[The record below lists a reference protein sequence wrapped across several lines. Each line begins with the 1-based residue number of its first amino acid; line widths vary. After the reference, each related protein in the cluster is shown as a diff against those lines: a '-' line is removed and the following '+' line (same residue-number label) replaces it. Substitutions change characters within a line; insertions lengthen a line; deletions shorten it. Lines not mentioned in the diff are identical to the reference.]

1 MVFGDTSISVD
12 EVLVH
17 VFLLSIPKPRTKQIL
32 LQHIIITSALK
43 QDPKVYYHIFG
54 KIRRCDTKTFTYMEK
69 TMKLLGRV
77 FTFLLLAVTFA
88 ACSSDD
94 DSTDGDG
101 NIKPDVNVND
111 PVGTVSLSMM
121 KGHDLNEGATYIGNS
136 SIHIGNDY
144 NFNGGYF
151 ISLGT
156 VKGLGNVSY
165 IPTTGWADMVSVRSG
180 NGYVAYSYGTFYR
193 IYVEKEIVGTTGGI
207 IGYDV
212 KYQAPFKGKDLE
224 LELPATSVSFDK
236 KGGTENIVFNNKE
249 FVVFTAKSSE
259 DWCQII
265 PTSTYNY
272 SFLAN
277 GIQIIAQPSNVAA
290 TTEATITLT
299 TAYGK
304 KKEIKVTRGGVD
316 PYLTLNETS
325 VTLDAKECERQVGLN
340 TNIQKEDLT
349 ISNTASSWCKAEFV
363 DQTRAIHAS
372 AARIKFVGNKPAKA
386 VKAANAAGS
395 ASYYALVL
403 KANSNDKDTE
413 RKGTITLKSKD
424 GKKSVT
430 LNVIQNKAYLYVR
443 NEGYN
448 EVSFDNKE
456 ERNAVIGN
464 VYTNL
469 EYEDLQVSC
478 NETWCKPELQKD
490 YWGNITLNTNISK
503 NTTDK
508 TRKAKIVISNKTKT
522 LSFTMNVSQNG
533 VKFVPSQ
540 TKVGFDK
547 NQSNK
552 TITINT
558 NIDWEASS
566 NQSWCTISRNGN
578 NLTIRATPYSGSTAN
593 RKATISFKGLSTK
606 IEVDQSKYALG
617 DEYYEN
623 GVKGQVI
630 YMNDTT
636 RYVGKEVGGTGTV
649 WSTEK
654 VATGATYEHDGRLNL
669 AIIKKI
675 SGWKDLYP
683 AFALCDALNTGSVT
697 GWYLPARD
705 ELCKIQ
711 SQLSGHYWSSSE
723 KSQEYAYHVY
733 NGYTYGNKET
743 LYKVKAV
750 HRF

>member
-1 MVFGDTSISVD
+1 
-12 EVLVH
+12 
-17 VFLLSIPKPRTKQIL
+17 
-32 LQHIIITSALK
+32 
-43 QDPKVYYHIFG
+43 
-54 KIRRCDTKTFTYMEK
+54 
-69 TMKLLGRV
+69 MKLLGRV
-77 FTFLLLAVTFA
+77 FTFLLLAITFV
-88 ACSSDD
+88 ACSSDN
-94 DSTDGDG
+94 DSIDGDG

-121 KGHDLNEGATYIGNS
+121 KGRTIYDGATGIGSIYIGD
-136 SIHIGNDY
+136 DY
-144 NFNGGYF
+144 NFDGGAF

-165 IPTTGWADMVSVRSG
+165 IPTTGWANKVSVRCD
-180 NGYVAYSYGTFYR
+180 NGYVAYSYSHEAFYR
-193 IYVEKEIVGTTGGI
+193 IFVEKEIVGTTGGI

-265 PTSTYNY
+265 PTSTYDY

-316 PYLTLNETS
+316 PYLTLDETS

-430 LNVIQNKAYLYVR
+430 LDVIQEKAYLYVR
-443 NEGYN
+443 EKGYN
-448 EVSFDNKE
+448 EVSFDNE
-456 ERNAVIGN
+456 ERNEIIGT
-464 VYTNL
+464 VYTSL

-478 NETWCKPELQKD
+478 NEAWCKPELQKT
-490 YWGNITLNTNISK
+490 YGQIKLNTNISK

-522 LSFTMNVSQNG
+522 LSFTLTVSQRG
-533 VKFVPSQ
+533 VQFIPSQ

-552 TITINT
+552 TITIYT
-558 NIDWEASS
+558 NIDWEPSS

-578 NLTIRATPYSGSTAN
+578 NLTIRATPYSGSAAN
-593 RKATISFKGLSTK
+593 RKATITFKGLSTK
-606 IEVDQSKYALG
+606 IEVDQSKYAVG
-617 DEYYEN
+617 DQYSEN
-623 GVKGQVI
+623 GVKGQVV
-630 YMNDTT
+630 YMDGTI
-636 RYVGKEVGGTGTV
+636 RYVGKDVGEAA
-649 WSTEK
+649 WSTEG
-654 VATGATYEHDGRLNL
+654 VATGATEIYDGRINM

-675 SGWKDLYP
+675 PGWKGLYP
-683 AFALCDALNTGSVT
+683 AFALCDALNTGGVT
-697 GWYLPARD
+697 GWYLPAYH
-705 ELCKIQ
+705 ELRRIVSTDK
-711 SQLSGHYWSSSE
+711 YWSSSE
-723 KSQEYAYHVY
+723 YSESIA
-733 NGYTYGNKET
+733 NTD
-743 LYKVKAV
+743 YKAHDKKKIFIVKAV

>member
-1 MVFGDTSISVD
+1 
-12 EVLVH
+12 
-17 VFLLSIPKPRTKQIL
+17 
-32 LQHIIITSALK
+32 
-43 QDPKVYYHIFG
+43 
-54 KIRRCDTKTFTYMEK
+54 MEK
-69 TMKLLGRV
+69 TIKLLERV
-77 FTFLLLAVTFA
+77 FTFLLLAVAFA

-94 DSTDGDG
+94 DSTDGNG

-121 KGHDLNEGATYIGNS
+121 KGPSIREGATGIG
-136 SIHIGNDY
+136 SIYIGNDY
-144 NFNGGYF
+144 NFDGGYF

-165 IPTTGWADMVSVRSG
+165 IPTTGWASKVSVRSG

-277 GIQIIAQPSNVAA
+277 GIQIIAQPSDVAA

-430 LNVIQNKAYLYVR
+430 LNVIQDKAYLYVKDK
-443 NEGYN
+443 GYN
-448 EVSFDNKE
+448 KASFDNE
-456 ERNAVIGN
+456 ERNAAIGT
-464 VYTNL
+464 VYTSL

-478 NETWCKPELQKD
+478 NEVWCKPELQKS
-490 YWGNITLNTNISK
+490 YGQIILNANISK
-503 NTTDK
+503 NTTEK
-508 TRKAKIVISNKTKT
+508 SREAKIVISNKTKT
-522 LSFTMNVSQNG
+522 LSFTLTVSQSG
-533 VKFVPSQ
+533 VKFIPSQ

-547 NQSNK
+547 NYSNK

-566 NQSWCTISRNGN
+566 NQSWCTLTKNGN
-578 NLTIRATPYSGSTAN
+578 NLTIRATPYSGSAAN

-617 DEYYEN
+617 DEYSEN
-623 GVKGQVI
+623 GVKGQVVCMI
-630 YMNDTT
+630 DTI
-636 RYVGKEVGGTGTV
+636 RYVGKDVGEAI
-649 WSTEK
+649 WSKEE
-654 VATGATYEHDGRLNL
+654 VATGATYEHDGRLNM

-675 SGWKDLYP
+675 SGWKDIYP
-683 AFALCDALNTGSVT
+683 AFALCDALNTGNVT
-697 GWYLPARD
+697 GWYLPATK
-705 ELCKIQ
+705 ELSDIYAK
-711 SQLSGHYWSSSE
+711 GNGFRPYFWSST
-723 KSQEYAYHVY
+723 EYSVNQAYRNY
-733 NGYTYGNKET
+733 NGWSQDQKKES
-743 LYKVKAV
+743 YKVKAV

>member
-1 MVFGDTSISVD
+1 MST
-12 EVLVH
+12 
-17 VFLLSIPKPRTKQIL
+17 PKPRTKQIP
-32 LQHIIITSALK
+32 LQHIIITSALI
-43 QDPKVYYHIFG
+43 QEPKIYYHIFG
-54 KIRRCDTKTFTYMEK
+54 NLRRCNIKTFTYMEK
-69 TMKLLGRV
+69 TIKLLERV
-77 FTFLLLAVTFA
+77 FTFLLLAVAFA

-94 DSTDGDG
+94 DSTDGNG

-111 PVGTVSLSMM
+111 PAGTVSLSMM
-121 KGHDLNEGATYIGNS
+121 KGPSIREGATGIG
-136 SIHIGNDY
+136 SIYIGNDY
-144 NFNGGYF
+144 NFDGGYF

-165 IPTTGWADMVSVRSG
+165 IPTTGWASKVSVRSG

-193 IYVEKEIVGTTGGI
+193 IFVEKEIVGTTGGI

-277 GIQIIAQPSNVAA
+277 GIQIIAQPSDVAA

-430 LNVIQNKAYLYVR
+430 LNVIQDKAYLYVKDK
-443 NEGYN
+443 GYN
-448 EVSFDNKE
+448 KASFDNE
-456 ERNAVIGN
+456 ERNAAIGT
-464 VYTNL
+464 VYTSL

-478 NETWCKPELQKD
+478 NEAWCKPELQKES
-490 YWGNITLNTNISK
+490 YGYIILNANISK
-503 NTTDK
+503 NATEK

-522 LSFTMNVSQNG
+522 LSFTLTVSQRG
-533 VKFVPSQ
+533 IKFIPSQ

-547 NQSNK
+547 NYSNK
-552 TITINT
+552 TITIDT

-566 NQSWCTISRNGN
+566 NQSWCTISKNGN
-578 NLTIRATPYSGSTAN
+578 NLTIRATPYSGSAAN

-606 IEVDQSKYALG
+606 IEVDQSKYAVG
-617 DEYYEN
+617 DEYNEN
-623 GVKGQVI
+623 GVKGKVI
-630 YMNDTT
+630 YTNDTI
-636 RYVGKEVGGTGTV
+636 RYVGKDVGEAA
-649 WSTEK
+649 WSTEE
-654 VATGATYEHDGRLNL
+654 VATGATDMYDGRVNTT
-669 AIIKKI
+669 IIKKI

-683 AFALCDALNTGSVT
+683 AFALCDALNTGGVT
-697 GWYLPARD
+697 GWYLPAYY
-705 ELCKIQ
+705 ELCSIVSNGK
-711 SQLSGHYWSSSE
+711 YWSSSE
-723 KSQEYAYHVY
+723 CSEGRAYTNYSINYSFY
-733 NGYTYGNKET
+733 NK
-743 LYKVKAV
+743 KDIFIVKAI

>member
-1 MVFGDTSISVD
+1 MST
-12 EVLVH
+12 
-17 VFLLSIPKPRTKQIL
+17 PKPGTKQIP
-32 LQHIIITSALK
+32 LQHIIITSALI
-43 QDPKVYYHIFG
+43 QEPKIYYNIFVNL
-54 KIRRCDTKTFTYMEK
+54 RRCNIKTFTYMEK
-69 TMKLLGRV
+69 TIKLLERV
-77 FTFLLLAVTFA
+77 FTFLLLAVAFA

-121 KGHDLNEGATYIGNS
+121 KGHDLNEGATYIGSS

-144 NFNGGYF
+144 NFDGGYF

-165 IPTTGWADMVSVRSG
+165 IPTTGWASNVSVRSS

-236 KGGTENIVFNNKE
+236 KGGTENIVFDNKE

-299 TAYGK
+299 TTYGK

-372 AARIKFVGNKPAKA
+372 AARIKFVGNKPVKA
-386 VKAANAAGS
+386 VKAANAASS

-430 LNVIQNKAYLYVR
+430 LNVIQNKAYLYVG

-448 EVSFDNKE
+448 EVSFDNE

-464 VYTNL
+464 VYTSL

-478 NETWCKPELQKD
+478 NEAWCKPELQKD
-490 YWGNITLNTNISK
+490 HWGNITLNTNISK
-503 NTTDK
+503 NTTEK
-508 TRKAKIVISNKTKT
+508 TRKAKVVISNKTKT

-578 NLTIRATPYSGSTAN
+578 NLTIRVTAYSGSSAS

-606 IEVDQSKYALG
+606 IEADQSKYAVG
-617 DEYYEN
+617 DQYSEN
-623 GVKGQVI
+623 GVKGEVV
-630 YMNDTT
+630 YMNDTI
-636 RYVGKEVGGTGTV
+636 RYIGKEVGEAV
-649 WSTEK
+649 WSTEN
-654 VATGATYEHDGRLNL
+654 VGTGATDYSDGRVNM
-669 AIIKKI
+669 AVIKKI
-675 SGWKDLYP
+675 SGWKTLYP
-683 AFALCDALNTGSVT
+683 AFALCDALNTGGVI
-697 GWYLPARD
+697 GWYLPAR
-705 ELCKIQ
+705 EEFRFY
-711 SQLSGHYWSSSE
+711 SEGRYWSSTE
-723 KSQEYAYHVY
+723 GDYTTAYD
-733 NGYTYGNKET
+733 NGYRQYKSSQ
-743 LYKVKAV
+743 LKVKAI

>member
-1 MVFGDTSISVD
+1 
-12 EVLVH
+12 
-17 VFLLSIPKPRTKQIL
+17 
-32 LQHIIITSALK
+32 
-43 QDPKVYYHIFG
+43 
-54 KIRRCDTKTFTYMEK
+54 MEK
-69 TMKLLGRV
+69 TFKLIQKV
-77 FTFLLLAVTFA
+77 FTMLLIAMSVI
-88 ACSSDD
+88 ACSSD

-111 PVGTVSLSMM
+111 PAGTVSLSMM
-121 KGHDLNEGATYIGNS
+121 KGPSISEGATRIGGSYIY
-136 SIHIGNDY
+136 IGNDY
-144 NFNGGYF
+144 NFDGGSF

-165 IPTTGWADMVSVRSG
+165 IPTTGWADKVSVRNN
-180 NGYVAYSYGTFYR
+180 NGYVAYSHGTFYR
-193 IYVEKEIVGTTGGI
+193 IFVEKEIVGTTGGI

-236 KGGTENIVFNNKE
+236 NGGTENIVFNNKE

-259 DWCQII
+259 NWCQII

-272 SFLAN
+272 SFLSN
-277 GIQIIAQPSNVAA
+277 GIQIEVYPSDVTA

-325 VTLDAKECERQVGLN
+325 VTLDAKECKRQIGLN

-430 LNVIQNKAYLYVR
+430 LNVIQDKAYLYV
-443 NEGYN
+443 NDKGYN
-448 EVSFDNKE
+448 KASFDNE
-456 ERNAVIGN
+456 ERNATIGT
-464 VYTNL
+464 VYTSL

-478 NETWCKPELQKD
+478 NEAWCKPELQKT
-490 YWGNITLNTNISK
+490 YGNIELNANISK
-503 NTTDK
+503 NTTEK
-508 TRKAKIVISNKTKT
+508 SREAKIVISNKTKT
-522 LSFTMNVSQNG
+522 LSFTLTVSQRG
-533 VKFVPSQ
+533 IQFIPSQ

-558 NIDWEASS
+558 NSDWEASS
-566 NQSWCTISRNGN
+566 NQSWCTISKNGN
-578 NLTIRATPYSGSTAN
+578 NLTIRATPYSGSAAN

-617 DEYYEN
+617 DEYNEN

-630 YMNDTT
+630 CINDTI
-636 RYVGKEVGGTGTV
+636 RYVGKDVGNAV
-649 WSTEK
+649 WSNED
-654 VATGATYEHDGRLNL
+654 VLTGANNGYDGRVNM

-683 AFALCDALNTGSVT
+683 AFALCDALNTGNVT
-697 GWYLPARD
+697 GWYLPARE
-705 ELCKIQ
+705 ELFYIRKGG
-711 SQLSGHYWSSSE
+711 SGNKAYYWSSTE
-723 KSQEYAYHVY
+723 YTAKQAYTFYNDPYIQHKSS
-733 NGYTYGNKET
+733 G
-743 LYKVKAV
+743 YKVKAV

>member
-1 MVFGDTSISVD
+1 
-12 EVLVH
+12 
-17 VFLLSIPKPRTKQIL
+17 
-32 LQHIIITSALK
+32 
-43 QDPKVYYHIFG
+43 
-54 KIRRCDTKTFTYMEK
+54 
-69 TMKLLGRV
+69 MKLLGRV
-77 FTFLLLAVTFA
+77 FTFLLLAITFV

-94 DSTDGDG
+94 ASTDGDG

-111 PVGTVSLSMM
+111 PAGTVSLSMM
-121 KGHDLNEGATYIGNS
+121 KGPSIREGATRIGGS
-136 SIHIGNDY
+136 DIYIGNDY
-144 NFNGGYF
+144 NFDGGYF
-151 ISLGT
+151 ISLGA

-165 IPTTGWADMVSVRSG
+165 IPTQGWADMVSVRSD
-180 NGYVAYSYGTFYR
+180 NGYVAYSNGAFYR
-193 IYVEKEIVGTTGGI
+193 IFVEKEIVGTTGGI

-236 KGGTENIVFNNKE
+236 NGGTENIVFNNKE

-272 SFLAN
+272 YFLAN
-277 GIQIIAQPSNVAA
+277 GIQIFAQPSNVGA
-290 TTEATITLT
+290 TTEATVTLT

-325 VTLDAKECERQVGLN
+325 VTLDADECERQVGLN
-340 TNIQKEDLT
+340 TNIQKEGLT

-386 VKAANAAGS
+386 VKAAGS
-395 ASYYALVL
+395 TKYYALVL
-403 KANSNDKDTE
+403 KAEANDKETE
-413 RKGTITLKSKD
+413 RKGVVTLKSKD

-430 LNVIQNKAYLYVR
+430 LNIV
-443 NEGYN
+443 
-448 EVSFDNKE
+448 
-456 ERNAVIGN
+456 
-464 VYTNL
+464 
-469 EYEDLQVSC
+469 
-478 NETWCKPELQKD
+478 QK
-490 YWGNITLNTNISK
+490 GMFI
-503 NTTDK
+503 
-508 TRKAKIVISNKTKT
+508 
-522 LSFTMNVSQNG
+522 
-533 VKFVPSQ
+533 PSQ

-558 NIDWEASS
+558 NIDWEPSS

-578 NLTIRATPYSGSTAN
+578 NLTIRATPYSGSAAN
-593 RKATISFKGLSTK
+593 RKATITFKGLSTK

-617 DEYYEN
+617 DEYNEN
-623 GVKGQVI
+623 GVKGKVI
-630 YMNDTT
+630 CINDTI
-636 RYVGKEVGGTGTV
+636 RYVGKDVGEAV
-649 WSTEK
+649 WSTET
-654 VATGATYEHDGRLNL
+654 VLTGATDKNDGRVNM

-683 AFALCDALNTGSVT
+683 AFALCDALNTGNVT
-697 GWYLPARD
+697 GWYLPAKE
-705 ELCKIQ
+705 ELYYIYNGGR
-711 SQLSGHYWSSSE
+711 SDNEDWSSTE
-723 KSQEYAYHVY
+723 DDVNYAYFYHY
-733 NGYTYGNKET
+733 HYGGSLDPKGKGSIG
-743 LYKVKAV
+743 KVKAV

>member
-1 MVFGDTSISVD
+1 
-12 EVLVH
+12 
-17 VFLLSIPKPRTKQIL
+17 
-32 LQHIIITSALK
+32 
-43 QDPKVYYHIFG
+43 
-54 KIRRCDTKTFTYMEK
+54 MEK
-69 TMKLLGRV
+69 TIKLLERV
-77 FTFLLLAVTFA
+77 FTFLLLAVAFA

-111 PVGTVSLSMM
+111 PAGTVSLSMM
-121 KGHDLNEGATYIGNS
+121 KGPSTSEGATKISGSYIY
-136 SIHIGNDY
+136 IGNDY
-144 NFNGGYF
+144 NFDGGSF

-165 IPTTGWADMVSVRSG
+165 IPTTGWADKVSVRNN

-224 LELPATSVSFDK
+224 LELPATSISFDK
-236 KGGTENIVFNNKE
+236 KGGTENIVLDNKE

-265 PTSTYNY
+265 STSTYNY

-325 VTLDAKECERQVGLN
+325 ITLDAKECERQVGLN

-430 LNVIQNKAYLYVR
+430 LNVIQNKAYLYVG

-448 EVSFDNKE
+448 EVSFDNE

-464 VYTNL
+464 VYTSL

-478 NETWCKPELQKD
+478 NEAWCKPELQKKS
-490 YWGNITLNTNISK
+490 YGHIELNANISK
-503 NTTDK
+503 NTTEK
-508 TRKAKIVISNKTKT
+508 TRKAKVVISNKTKT
-522 LSFTMNVSQNG
+522 LNFTMTVSQNG
-533 VKFVPSQ
+533 VTFVPSQ

-552 TITINT
+552 TISINT
-558 NIDWEASS
+558 SLDWEATSD
-566 NQSWCTISRNGN
+566 QSWCTVSRNGN
-578 NLTIRATPYSGSTAN
+578 NLTIRVTAYGGSSAS
-593 RKATISFKGLSTK
+593 RKATISFKGLLSK
-606 IEVDQSKYALG
+606 IEVNQSKYAVG
-617 DEYYEN
+617 DQYSEN
-623 GVKGQVI
+623 GVKGEVV
-630 YMNDTT
+630 YMNDTV
-636 RYVGKEVGGTGTV
+636 RYIKKEVGESI
-649 WSTEK
+649 WSTEN
-654 VATGATYEHDGRLNL
+654 VETGANDKYDGMKNM
-669 AIIKKI
+669 AVIKKI
-675 SGWKDLYP
+675 SGWKNLYP
-683 AFALCDALNTGSVT
+683 AFALCDALNTSGVT
-697 GWYLPARD
+697 GWYLPAYY
-705 ELCKIQ
+705 ELSNRIRPAN
-711 SQLSGHYWSSSE
+711 GTYWSSSE
-723 KSQEYAYHVY
+723 SSNKYA
-733 NGYTYGNKET
+733 GYYSPSET
-743 LYKVKAV
+743 NAARKTDTKLKVMAV
-750 HRF
+750 HKF

>member
-1 MVFGDTSISVD
+1 MST
-12 EVLVH
+12 
-17 VFLLSIPKPRTKQIL
+17 PKPGTKQIP
-32 LQHIIITSALK
+32 LQHIIITSALI
-43 QDPKVYYHIFG
+43 QEPKIYYNIFG
-54 KIRRCDTKTFTYMEK
+54 NLRRCNIKTFTYMEK
-69 TMKLLGRV
+69 TIKLLERV
-77 FTFLLLAVTFA
+77 FTFLLLAVAFA

-121 KGHDLNEGATYIGNS
+121 KGPSIYDGATEIGGSRIYIGD
-136 SIHIGNDY
+136 DY
-144 NFNGGYF
+144 NFDGGNF

-165 IPTTGWADMVSVRSG
+165 IPTTGWASKVSVRSG
-180 NGYVAYSYGTFYR
+180 NGYVACDPYGTFYR
-193 IYVEKEIVGTTGGI
+193 IFVEKEIVGTTGGI

-224 LELPATSVSFDK
+224 LELPATSISFDK
-236 KGGTENIVFNNKE
+236 NGGTENIVFNNKE

-277 GIQIIAQPSNVAA
+277 GIQITVYPSDVAA

-325 VTLDAKECERQVGLN
+325 VTLNAKECERQVGLN

-386 VKAANAAGS
+386 IKAAGS
-395 ASYYALVL
+395 TNYYALVL
-403 KANSNDKDTE
+403 KAEENDKETE
-413 RKGTITLKSKD
+413 RKGVVTLKSKD

-430 LNVIQNKAYLYVR
+430 LNIV
-443 NEGYN
+443 
-448 EVSFDNKE
+448 
-456 ERNAVIGN
+456 
-464 VYTNL
+464 
-469 EYEDLQVSC
+469 
-478 NETWCKPELQKD
+478 QK
-490 YWGNITLNTNISK
+490 GI
-503 NTTDK
+503 
-508 TRKAKIVISNKTKT
+508 
-522 LSFTMNVSQNG
+522 
-533 VKFVPSQ
+533 KFIPSQ

-552 TITINT
+552 TLTINT
-558 NIDWEASS
+558 DIDWEASS

-578 NLTIRATPYSGSTAN
+578 NLTIRATPYSGSAAN
-593 RKATISFKGLSTK
+593 RKATITFKGLSTK
-606 IEVDQSKYALG
+606 IEVDQSKYAVG
-617 DEYYEN
+617 DQYSEN
-623 GVKGQVI
+623 GVKGEVI
-630 YMNDTT
+630 SMIDTI
-636 RYVGKEVGGTGTV
+636 RYVGKEVGEAV
-649 WSTEK
+649 WSTEN
-654 VATGATYEHDGRLNL
+654 VETGAKDYSDGRVNM

-675 SGWKDLYP
+675 SGWKTLYP
-683 AFALCDALNTGSVT
+683 AFALCDALNTGGVI
-697 GWYLPARD
+697 GWYLPARN
-705 ELCKIQ
+705 EFRFFNSEGK
-711 SQLSGHYWSSSE
+711 YWSSTE
-723 KSQEYAYHVY
+723 GDYTTAYDNQGYWQYKSSQ
-733 NGYTYGNKET
+733 
-743 LYKVKAV
+743 LKVKAI

>member
-1 MVFGDTSISVD
+1 M
-12 EVLVH
+12 
-17 VFLLSIPKPRTKQIL
+17 KIL
-32 LQHIIITSALK
+32 
-43 QDPKVYYHIFG
+43 
-54 KIRRCDTKTFTYMEK
+54 E
-69 TMKLLGRV
+69 RV
-77 FTFLLLAVTFA
+77 FTFLLLAVAFA

-121 KGHDLNEGATYIGNS
+121 KGPSIRDGATGIG
-136 SIHIGNDY
+136 SIYIGNDY
-144 NFNGGYF
+144 NFDGGYF

-165 IPTTGWADMVSVRSG
+165 IPTTGWASKVSVRSG
-180 NGYVAYSYGTFYR
+180 NGYVASDPYGGFYR
-193 IYVEKEIVGTTGGI
+193 IFVEEEIVGTTGGI

-236 KGGTENIVFNNKE
+236 NGGTENIVFNNKE

-259 DWCQII
+259 NWCQII

-272 SFLAN
+272 SFLSN
-277 GIQIIAQPSNVAA
+277 GIQIEVYPSDVAA

-325 VTLDAKECERQVGLN
+325 VTLDAKECKRQIGLN

-430 LNVIQNKAYLYVR
+430 LNVIQDKAYLYVKDK
-443 NEGYN
+443 GYN
-448 EVSFDNKE
+448 KASFDNE
-456 ERNAVIGN
+456 ERNATIGT
-464 VYTNL
+464 VYTSL

-478 NETWCKPELQKD
+478 NEAWCKPELQKT
-490 YWGNITLNTNISK
+490 YGNIELNANISK
-503 NTTDK
+503 NTTEK
-508 TRKAKIVISNKTKT
+508 SREAKIVISNKTKT
-522 LSFTMNVSQNG
+522 LSFTLTVSQRG
-533 VKFVPSQ
+533 IQFIPSQ

-558 NIDWEASS
+558 NSDWEASS
-566 NQSWCTISRNGN
+566 NQSWCTISKNGN
-578 NLTIRATPYSGSTAN
+578 NLTIRATPYSGSAAN

-617 DEYYEN
+617 DEYNEN

-630 YMNDTT
+630 CINDTI
-636 RYVGKEVGGTGTV
+636 RYVGKDVGNAV
-649 WSTEK
+649 WSNED
-654 VATGATYEHDGRLNL
+654 VLTGANNGYDGRVNM

-683 AFALCDALNTGSVT
+683 AFALCDALNTGNVT
-697 GWYLPARD
+697 GWYLPARE
-705 ELCKIQ
+705 ELFYIRKGG
-711 SQLSGHYWSSSE
+711 SGNKAYYWSSTE
-723 KSQEYAYHVY
+723 YTAKQAYTFYNDPYIQHKSS
-733 NGYTYGNKET
+733 G
-743 LYKVKAV
+743 YKVKAV

>member
-1 MVFGDTSISVD
+1 
-12 EVLVH
+12 
-17 VFLLSIPKPRTKQIL
+17 
-32 LQHIIITSALK
+32 
-43 QDPKVYYHIFG
+43 
-54 KIRRCDTKTFTYMEK
+54 
-69 TMKLLGRV
+69 MKLLGRV
-77 FTFLLLAVTFA
+77 FTFLLLAITFV

-94 DSTDGDG
+94 ASTAGDG

-111 PVGTVSLSMM
+111 PAGTVSLSMM
-121 KGHDLNEGATYIGNS
+121 KGRTIYDGATGIGSIYIGD
-136 SIHIGNDY
+136 DY
-144 NFNGGYF
+144 NFDGGAF

-165 IPTTGWADMVSVRSG
+165 IPTTGWANKVSVRCD
-180 NGYVAYSYGTFYR
+180 NGYVAYSYSNEAFYR
-193 IYVEKEIVGTTGGI
+193 IFVEKEIVGTTGGI

-212 KYQAPFKGKDLE
+212 KYQVPFKGKDLE
-224 LELPATSVSFDK
+224 LALPATSFSLDK

-259 DWCQII
+259 NWCQII

-272 SFLAN
+272 SFLSN
-277 GIQIIAQPSNVAA
+277 GIQIEVYPSDVTA

-325 VTLDAKECERQVGLN
+325 VTLDAKECKRQIGLN

-424 GKKSVT
+424 VKKSVT
-430 LNVIQNKAYLYVR
+430 LNVIQDKAYLYVKDK
-443 NEGYN
+443 GYN
-448 EVSFDNKE
+448 KASFDNE
-456 ERNAVIGN
+456 ERNATIGT
-464 VYTNL
+464 VYTSL

-478 NETWCKPELQKD
+478 NEAWCKPELQKS
-490 YWGNITLNTNISK
+490 YGQIILNANISK
-503 NTTDK
+503 NTTEK
-508 TRKAKIVISNKTKT
+508 SREAKIVISNKTKT
-522 LSFTMNVSQNG
+522 LSFTLTVSQSG
-533 VKFVPSQ
+533 VKFIPSQ

-547 NQSNK
+547 NYSNK

-558 NIDWEASS
+558 NIDWEAST
-566 NQSWCTISRNGN
+566 NQSWCTISKNGN
-578 NLTIRATPYSGSTAN
+578 NLTIRATPYSGSAAN

-617 DEYYEN
+617 DEYNEN

-630 YMNDTT
+630 CINDTI
-636 RYVGKEVGGTGTV
+636 RYVGKDVGNAV
-649 WSTEK
+649 WSNES
-654 VATGATYEHDGRLNL
+654 VLTGANNEYDGRVNM

-683 AFALCDALNTGSVT
+683 AFALCDALNTGNVT
-697 GWYLPARD
+697 GWYLPATK
-705 ELCKIQ
+705 ELSDIYAKGNGIR
-711 SQLSGHYWSSSE
+711 SYFWSST
-723 KSQEYAYHVY
+723 EYSVNQAYRNY
-733 NGYTYGNKET
+733 NGWSQDQKKES
-743 LYKVKAV
+743 YKVKAV

>member
-1 MVFGDTSISVD
+1 
-12 EVLVH
+12 
-17 VFLLSIPKPRTKQIL
+17 
-32 LQHIIITSALK
+32 
-43 QDPKVYYHIFG
+43 
-54 KIRRCDTKTFTYMEK
+54 MEK
-69 TMKLLGRV
+69 TIKLLERV
-77 FTFLLLAVTFA
+77 FTFLLLAVAFA

-111 PVGTVSLSMM
+111 PAGTVSLSMM

-144 NFNGGYF
+144 NFDGGYF

-165 IPTTGWADMVSVRSG
+165 IPTTGWASNVSVRSG

-249 FVVFTAKSSE
+249 FVVYTAKSSE

-430 LNVIQNKAYLYVR
+430 LNVIQDKAYLYVKDK
-443 NEGYN
+443 GYN
-448 EVSFDNKE
+448 KASFDNE
-456 ERNAVIGN
+456 ERNAAIGT
-464 VYTNL
+464 VYTSL

-478 NETWCKPELQKD
+478 NEVWCKPELQKS
-490 YWGNITLNTNISK
+490 YGQIILNANISK
-503 NTTDK
+503 NTTEK
-508 TRKAKIVISNKTKT
+508 SREAKIVISNKTKT
-522 LSFTMNVSQNG
+522 LSFTLTVSQSG
-533 VKFVPSQ
+533 VKFIPSQ

-547 NQSNK
+547 NYSNK

-566 NQSWCTISRNGN
+566 NQSWCTLTKNGN
-578 NLTIRATPYSGSTAN
+578 NLTIRATPYSGSAAN

-617 DEYYEN
+617 DEYSEN
-623 GVKGQVI
+623 GVKGQVVCMI
-630 YMNDTT
+630 DTI
-636 RYVGKEVGGTGTV
+636 RYVGKDVGEAI
-649 WSTEK
+649 WSKEE
-654 VATGATYEHDGRLNL
+654 VATGATYEHDGRLNM

-675 SGWKDLYP
+675 SGWKDIYP
-683 AFALCDALNTGSVT
+683 AFALCDALNTGNVT
-697 GWYLPARD
+697 GWYLPATK
-705 ELCKIQ
+705 ELSDIYAK
-711 SQLSGHYWSSSE
+711 GNGFRPYFWSST
-723 KSQEYAYHVY
+723 EYSVNQAYRNY
-733 NGYTYGNKET
+733 NGWSQDQKKES
-743 LYKVKAV
+743 YKVKAV

>member
-1 MVFGDTSISVD
+1 
-12 EVLVH
+12 
-17 VFLLSIPKPRTKQIL
+17 
-32 LQHIIITSALK
+32 
-43 QDPKVYYHIFG
+43 
-54 KIRRCDTKTFTYMEK
+54 MEK
-69 TMKLLGRV
+69 TIKLLERV
-77 FTFLLLAVTFA
+77 FTFLLLAVAFA

-121 KGHDLNEGATYIGNS
+121 KGPSIREGATGIGSIYIGD
-136 SIHIGNDY
+136 DY
-144 NFNGGYF
+144 NFDGGYF

-165 IPTTGWADMVSVRSG
+165 IPTTGWASKVSVRSG
-180 NGYVAYSYGTFYR
+180 NGYVACDPYGFFYR
-193 IYVEKEIVGTTGGI
+193 IFVEKEIVGTTGGI

-224 LELPATSVSFDK
+224 LELPATSISFDK
-236 KGGTENIVFNNKE
+236 NGGTENIVLDNKE

-259 DWCQII
+259 NWCRIT

-272 SFLAN
+272 FFLTN
-277 GIQIIAQPSNVAA
+277 GLQITADPSNVAA

-316 PYLTLNETS
+316 PYITLNETS

-372 AARIKFVGNKPAKA
+372 AARIKFVGNKPVKA
-386 VKAANAAGS
+386 VKAANAASS

-413 RKGTITLKSKD
+413 RKGTITLKSKN

-430 LNVIQNKAYLYVR
+430 LNVIQNKAYLYVQQK
-443 NEGYN
+443 GYN
-448 EVSFDNKE
+448 EVSFDNE

-490 YWGNITLNTNISK
+490 HWGYITLNTNISK
-503 NTTDK
+503 NTTEK

-522 LSFTMNVSQNG
+522 LNFTMTVSQNG
-533 VKFVPSQ
+533 VNFVPSQ

-578 NLTIRATPYSGSTAN
+578 NLTIRATPYSGTTAN
-593 RKATISFKGLSTK
+593 RKATITFKGLSTK

-617 DEYYEN
+617 DEYNEN
-623 GVKGQVI
+623 GVKGEVI
-630 YMNDTT
+630 CINDTI
-636 RYVGKEVGGTGTV
+636 RYVGKDAGEAI

-654 VATGATYEHDGRLNL
+654 VATGATDEYDGRVNM

-697 GWYLPARD
+697 GWYLPALY
-705 ELCKIQ
+705 ELYNIYKGGYD
-711 SQLSGHYWSSSE
+711 LRYHYYWTST
-723 KSQEYAYHVY
+723 EYAKDIAYSSD
-733 NGYTYGNKET
+733 GYASYTQKNLK
-743 LYKVKAV
+743 YKVKAV

>member
-1 MVFGDTSISVD
+1 
-12 EVLVH
+12 
-17 VFLLSIPKPRTKQIL
+17 
-32 LQHIIITSALK
+32 
-43 QDPKVYYHIFG
+43 
-54 KIRRCDTKTFTYMEK
+54 MEK
-69 TMKLLGRV
+69 TFKLIQKV
-77 FTFLLLAVTFA
+77 FTMLLITMSVI
-88 ACSSDD
+88 ACSSD

-111 PVGTVSLSMM
+111 PAGTVSLSMM
-121 KGHDLNEGATYIGNS
+121 KGPSTSEGATRISGSYIY
-136 SIHIGNDY
+136 IGNDY
-144 NFNGGYF
+144 NFDGGSF

-165 IPTTGWADMVSVRSG
+165 IPTTGWADKVSVRNN
-180 NGYVAYSYGTFYR
+180 NGYVAYSNGTFYR
-193 IYVEKEIVGTTGGI
+193 IFVEKEIVGTTGGI

-224 LELPATSVSFDK
+224 LELPTNSVSFDK
-236 KGGTENIVFNNKE
+236 KGGTENIVFDNKE

-277 GIQIIAQPSNVAA
+277 GIQIIAQPSYVAA

-325 VTLDAKECERQVGLN
+325 VTLDAKECERKVGLN

-363 DQTRAIHAS
+363 DQTRAIHTS

-395 ASYYALVL
+395 ANYYALVL

-430 LNVIQNKAYLYVR
+430 LNVIQDKAYLYVR
-443 NEGYN
+443 EKGYN
-448 EVSFDNKE
+448 KVSFDSE

-464 VYTNL
+464 VYTSL
-469 EYEDLQVSC
+469 EYEGLQVSC
-478 NETWCKPELQKD
+478 NEAWCKPELQKESNG
-490 YWGNITLNTNISK
+490 YIKLNANISK
-503 NTTDK
+503 NATEK
-508 TRKAKIVISNKTKT
+508 TRDAKIVISNETKT
-522 LSFTMNVSQNG
+522 LSFTLTVSQRG
-533 VKFVPSQ
+533 IKFIPSQ

-547 NQSNK
+547 NYSNK
-552 TITINT
+552 TITIDT

-566 NQSWCTISRNGN
+566 NQSWCTISKNGN
-578 NLTIRATPYSGSTAN
+578 NLTIRATPYSGSAAN

-617 DEYYEN
+617 DEYNEN

-630 YMNDTT
+630 CINDTI
-636 RYVGKEVGGTGTV
+636 RYVGKDVGNAV
-649 WSTEK
+649 WSNES
-654 VATGATYEHDGRLNL
+654 VLTGANNEYDGRVNM

-683 AFALCDALNTGSVT
+683 AFALCDALNTGNVT
-697 GWYLPARD
+697 GWYLPATK
-705 ELCKIQ
+705 ELSDIYAKGNGIR
-711 SQLSGHYWSSSE
+711 SYFWSST
-723 KSQEYAYHVY
+723 EYSVNQAYRNY
-733 NGYTYGNKET
+733 NGWSQDQKKES
-743 LYKVKAV
+743 YKVKAV

>member
-1 MVFGDTSISVD
+1 
-12 EVLVH
+12 
-17 VFLLSIPKPRTKQIL
+17 
-32 LQHIIITSALK
+32 
-43 QDPKVYYHIFG
+43 
-54 KIRRCDTKTFTYMEK
+54 MEK
-69 TMKLLGRV
+69 TFKLIQKV
-77 FTFLLLAVTFA
+77 FTMLLIAMSVI
-88 ACSSDD
+88 ACSSD

-111 PVGTVSLSMM
+111 PAGTVSLSMM
-121 KGHDLNEGATYIGNS
+121 KGPSISEGATRIGGSYIY
-136 SIHIGNDY
+136 IGNDY
-144 NFNGGYF
+144 NFDGGSF

-165 IPTTGWADMVSVRSG
+165 IPTTGWADKVSVRNN
-180 NGYVAYSYGTFYR
+180 NGYVAYSHGTFYR
-193 IYVEKEIVGTTGGI
+193 IFVEKEIVGTTGGI

-236 KGGTENIVFNNKE
+236 NGGTENIVFNNKE

-259 DWCQII
+259 NWCQII

-272 SFLAN
+272 SFLSN
-277 GIQIIAQPSNVAA
+277 GIQIEVYPSDVAA

-325 VTLDAKECERQVGLN
+325 VTLDAKECKRQIGLN

-430 LNVIQNKAYLYVR
+430 LNVIQDKAYLYVKDK
-443 NEGYN
+443 GYN
-448 EVSFDNKE
+448 KASFDNE
-456 ERNAVIGN
+456 ERNATIGT
-464 VYTNL
+464 VYTSL

-478 NETWCKPELQKD
+478 NEAWCKPELQKT
-490 YWGNITLNTNISK
+490 YGNIELNANISK
-503 NTTDK
+503 NTTEK
-508 TRKAKIVISNKTKT
+508 SREAKIVISNKTKT
-522 LSFTMNVSQNG
+522 LSFTLTVSQRG
-533 VKFVPSQ
+533 IQFIPSQ

-558 NIDWEASS
+558 NSDWEASS
-566 NQSWCTISRNGN
+566 NQSWCTISKNGN
-578 NLTIRATPYSGSTAN
+578 NLTIRATPYSGSAAN

-617 DEYYEN
+617 DEYNEN

-630 YMNDTT
+630 CINDTI
-636 RYVGKEVGGTGTV
+636 RYVGKDVGNAV
-649 WSTEK
+649 WSNED
-654 VATGATYEHDGRLNL
+654 VLTGANNGYDGRVNM

-683 AFALCDALNTGSVT
+683 AFALCDALNTGNVT
-697 GWYLPARD
+697 GWYLPARE
-705 ELCKIQ
+705 ELFYIRKGG
-711 SQLSGHYWSSSE
+711 SGNKAYYWSSTE
-723 KSQEYAYHVY
+723 YTAKQAYTFYNDPYIQHKSS
-733 NGYTYGNKET
+733 G
-743 LYKVKAV
+743 YKVKAV

>member
-1 MVFGDTSISVD
+1 
-12 EVLVH
+12 
-17 VFLLSIPKPRTKQIL
+17 
-32 LQHIIITSALK
+32 
-43 QDPKVYYHIFG
+43 
-54 KIRRCDTKTFTYMEK
+54 
-69 TMKLLGRV
+69 MKLLGRV
-77 FTFLLLAVTFA
+77 FTFLLLAITFV

-94 DSTDGDG
+94 ASTDGDG

-111 PVGTVSLSMM
+111 PTGTVSLSMM
-121 KGHDLNEGATYIGNS
+121 KGPSIREGATRIGGS
-136 SIHIGNDY
+136 DIYIGNDY
-144 NFNGGYF
+144 NFDGGYF
-151 ISLGT
+151 ISLGA

-165 IPTTGWADMVSVRSG
+165 IPTQGWADMVSVRSD
-180 NGYVAYSYGTFYR
+180 NGYVAYSNGAFYR
-193 IYVEKEIVGTTGGI
+193 IFVEKEIVGTTGGI

-212 KYQAPFKGKDLE
+212 KYQVPFKGKDLE

-316 PYLTLNETS
+316 PYLTLDETS

-349 ISNTASSWCKAEFV
+349 ISNTASSWCEAEFV

-430 LNVIQNKAYLYVR
+430 LNIV
-443 NEGYN
+443 
-448 EVSFDNKE
+448 
-456 ERNAVIGN
+456 
-464 VYTNL
+464 
-469 EYEDLQVSC
+469 
-478 NETWCKPELQKD
+478 QK
-490 YWGNITLNTNISK
+490 GI
-503 NTTDK
+503 
-508 TRKAKIVISNKTKT
+508 
-522 LSFTMNVSQNG
+522 
-533 VKFVPSQ
+533 KFIPSQ

-558 NIDWEASS
+558 NIDWEPSS

-606 IEVDQSKYALG
+606 IEVDQSKYAVG
-617 DEYYEN
+617 ETYNEN
-623 GVKGQVI
+623 GVKGKII
-630 YMNDTT
+630 YMNDTI
-636 RYVGKEVGGTGTV
+636 RYVGKDVGEAA
-649 WSTEK
+649 WSTET
-654 VATGATYEHDGRLNL
+654 VLTGATDENDGRVNM

-675 SGWKDLYP
+675 SGWKGLYP
-683 AFALCDALNTGSVT
+683 AFALCDALNTGNVT
-697 GWYLPARD
+697 GWYLPAIK
-705 ELCKIQ
+705 ELYDIDNGGYRFD
-711 SQLSGHYWSSSE
+711 SDYWSSTEYYESNA
-723 KSQEYAYHVY
+723 YAYY
-733 NGYTYGNKET
+733 RSRNSKERIG
-743 LYKVKAV
+743 KVKAV

>member
-1 MVFGDTSISVD
+1 
-12 EVLVH
+12 
-17 VFLLSIPKPRTKQIL
+17 
-32 LQHIIITSALK
+32 
-43 QDPKVYYHIFG
+43 
-54 KIRRCDTKTFTYMEK
+54 MEK
-69 TMKLLGRV
+69 TIKLLERV
-77 FTFLLLAVTFA
+77 FTFLLLAVAFA

-94 DSTDGDG
+94 DSTDGNG

-121 KGHDLNEGATYIGNS
+121 KGPSIREGATGIG
-136 SIHIGNDY
+136 SIYIGNDY
-144 NFNGGYF
+144 NFDGGYF

-165 IPTTGWADMVSVRSG
+165 IPTTGWASNVSVRSG

-277 GIQIIAQPSNVAA
+277 GIQIIAQPSDVAA

-403 KANSNDKDTE
+403 KANSNDKNTE
-413 RKGTITLKSKD
+413 RKGTITLKSKN

-430 LNVIQNKAYLYVR
+430 LNVIQDKAYLYVGQ
-443 NEGYN
+443 EGYN
-448 EVSFDNKE
+448 EVSFDNEK
-456 ERNAVIGN
+456 RNGIIGT
-464 VYTNL
+464 VYTSL

-478 NETWCKPELQKD
+478 NEAWCKPELQKT
-490 YWGNITLNTNISK
+490 YGQIKLNANISK
-503 NTTDK
+503 NTTEK
-508 TRKAKIVISNKTKT
+508 SREAKIVISNKTKT
-522 LSFTMNVSQNG
+522 LSFTMNVSQSG

-552 TITINT
+552 TISINT
-558 NIDWEASS
+558 SLDWEATSD
-566 NQSWCTISRNGN
+566 QSWCTVSRNGN
-578 NLTIRATPYSGSTAN
+578 NLTIRVTAYGGSSAS
-593 RKATISFKGLSTK
+593 RKATISFKGLLSK
-606 IEVDQSKYALG
+606 IEVNQSKYAVG
-617 DEYYEN
+617 DQYSEN
-623 GVKGQVI
+623 GVKGEVV
-630 YMNDTT
+630 YMNDTV
-636 RYVGKEVGGTGTV
+636 RYVKKEVGESI
-649 WSTEK
+649 WSTEN
-654 VATGATYEHDGRLNL
+654 VETGANDNYDGMKNM
-669 AIIKKI
+669 AVIKKI
-675 SGWKDLYP
+675 SGWKNLYP
-683 AFALCDALNTGSVT
+683 AFALCDALNTSGVT
-697 GWYLPARD
+697 GWYLPAYY
-705 ELCKIQ
+705 ELSNRIRPAN
-711 SQLSGHYWSSSE
+711 GTYWSSSE
-723 KSQEYAYHVY
+723 SSNKYA
-733 NGYTYGNKET
+733 GYYSPSET
-743 LYKVKAV
+743 NAARKTDTKLKVMAV
-750 HRF
+750 HKF

>member
-1 MVFGDTSISVD
+1 
-12 EVLVH
+12 
-17 VFLLSIPKPRTKQIL
+17 
-32 LQHIIITSALK
+32 
-43 QDPKVYYHIFG
+43 
-54 KIRRCDTKTFTYMEK
+54 
-69 TMKLLGRV
+69 MKLLGRV
-77 FTFLLLAVTFA
+77 FTFLLLAITFV
-88 ACSSDD
+88 ACSSEDA
-94 DSTDGDG
+94 STDGDG

-111 PVGTVSLSMM
+111 PAGTVSLSMM
-121 KGHDLNEGATYIGNS
+121 KGPSIREGATRIGGS
-136 SIHIGNDY
+136 DIYIGNDY
-144 NFNGGYF
+144 NFDGGYF
-151 ISLGT
+151 ISLGA

-165 IPTTGWADMVSVRSG
+165 IPTQGWADMVSVRSD
-180 NGYVAYSYGTFYR
+180 NGYVAYSNGAFYR
-193 IYVEKEIVGTTGGI
+193 IFVEKEIVGTTGGI

-212 KYQAPFKGKDLE
+212 KYQVPFKGKDLE

-277 GIQIIAQPSNVAA
+277 GIQIIAQPSNMAA

-316 PYLTLNETS
+316 PYLTLDETS

-349 ISNTASSWCKAEFV
+349 ISNTASSWCEAEFV

-430 LNVIQNKAYLYVR
+430 LNIV
-443 NEGYN
+443 
-448 EVSFDNKE
+448 
-456 ERNAVIGN
+456 
-464 VYTNL
+464 
-469 EYEDLQVSC
+469 
-478 NETWCKPELQKD
+478 QK
-490 YWGNITLNTNISK
+490 GI
-503 NTTDK
+503 
-508 TRKAKIVISNKTKT
+508 
-522 LSFTMNVSQNG
+522 
-533 VKFVPSQ
+533 KFIPSQ

-558 NIDWEASS
+558 NIDWEPSS
-566 NQSWCTISRNGN
+566 NQSWCTTSRNGN

-606 IEVDQSKYALG
+606 IEVDQSKYAVG
-617 DEYYEN
+617 DEYNEN
-623 GVKGQVI
+623 GVKGKII
-630 YMNDTT
+630 YMNDTI
-636 RYVGKEVGGTGTV
+636 RYVGKDVGEAA
-649 WSTEK
+649 WSTEA
-654 VATGATYEHDGRLNL
+654 VLTGATDTNDGRVNM

-675 SGWKDLYP
+675 SGWKGLYP
-683 AFALCDALNTGSVT
+683 AFALCDALNTGNVT
-697 GWYLPARD
+697 GWYLPAKE
-705 ELCKIQ
+705 ELYYIYNGGR
-711 SQLSGHYWSSSE
+711 SDNEDWSSTE
-723 KSQEYAYHVY
+723 DDVNYAYFYHY
-733 NGYTYGNKET
+733 HYGGSLGPKGKGRIG
-743 LYKVKAV
+743 KVKAV

>member
-1 MVFGDTSISVD
+1 MST
-12 EVLVH
+12 
-17 VFLLSIPKPRTKQIL
+17 PKPRTKQIP
-32 LQHIIITSALK
+32 LQHIIITSALT
-43 QDPKVYYHIFG
+43 QEPKIYYNIFG
-54 KIRRCDTKTFTYMEK
+54 NLRRCNIKTFTYMEK
-69 TMKLLGRV
+69 TIKLLERV
-77 FTFLLLAVTFA
+77 FTFLLLAVAFA

-94 DSTDGDG
+94 DSTDGNG

-111 PVGTVSLSMM
+111 PAGTVSLSMM
-121 KGHDLNEGATYIGNS
+121 KGPSIREGATGIG
-136 SIHIGNDY
+136 SIYIGNDY
-144 NFNGGYF
+144 NFDGGYF

-165 IPTTGWADMVSVRSG
+165 IPTTGWASKVSVRSG

-277 GIQIIAQPSNVAA
+277 GIQIIAQPSDVAA

-430 LNVIQNKAYLYVR
+430 LNVIQDKAYLYVKDK
-443 NEGYN
+443 GYN
-448 EVSFDNKE
+448 KASFDNE
-456 ERNAVIGN
+456 ERNAAIGT
-464 VYTNL
+464 VYTSL

-478 NETWCKPELQKD
+478 NEVWCKPELQKS
-490 YWGNITLNTNISK
+490 YGQIILNANISK
-503 NTTDK
+503 NTTEK
-508 TRKAKIVISNKTKT
+508 SREAKIVISNKTKT
-522 LSFTMNVSQNG
+522 LSFTLTVSQSG
-533 VKFVPSQ
+533 VKFIPSQ

-547 NQSNK
+547 NYSNK

-566 NQSWCTISRNGN
+566 NQSWCTLTKNGN
-578 NLTIRATPYSGSTAN
+578 NLTIRATPYSGSAAN
-593 RKATISFKGLSTK
+593 RKATITFKGLSTK

-617 DEYYEN
+617 DEYNEN
-623 GVKGQVI
+623 GVKGEVI
-630 YMNDTT
+630 CINDTI
-636 RYVGKEVGGTGTV
+636 RYVGKDVGKTA
-649 WSTEK
+649 WSTEE
-654 VATGATYEHDGRLNL
+654 VATGATDKYDGRLNM
-669 AIIKKI
+669 AVIKKI

-697 GWYLPARD
+697 GWYLPAMYELETINRVGIIRD
-705 ELCKIQ
+705 W
-711 SQLSGHYWSSSE
+711 HWSSTEYNESE
-723 KSQEYAYHVY
+723 AFIS
-733 NGYTYGNKET
+733 YGNSGDHPKRTKYE
-743 LYKVKAV
+743 VKAV

>member
-1 MVFGDTSISVD
+1 
-12 EVLVH
+12 
-17 VFLLSIPKPRTKQIL
+17 
-32 LQHIIITSALK
+32 
-43 QDPKVYYHIFG
+43 
-54 KIRRCDTKTFTYMEK
+54 MEK
-69 TMKLLGRV
+69 TIKLLERI
-77 FTFLLLAVTFA
+77 FTFLLLAVVFA

-111 PVGTVSLSMM
+111 PAGTVSLSMM
-121 KGHDLNEGATYIGNS
+121 KGPSISEGATRIGGSYIY
-136 SIHIGNDY
+136 IGNDY
-144 NFNGGYF
+144 NFDGGYF

-165 IPTTGWADMVSVRSG
+165 IPTTGWADMVSVRNN
-180 NGYVAYSYGTFYR
+180 NGYVAYSNGSFYR
-193 IYVEKEIVGTTGGI
+193 IFVEKEIVGTTGGI

-236 KGGTENIVFNNKE
+236 KGGTENIVFDNKE

-372 AARIKFVGNKPAKA
+372 AARIKFVGNKPAKT
-386 VKAANAAGS
+386 VKAAGS
-395 ASYYALVL
+395 TNYYALVL
-403 KANSNDKDTE
+403 KAEANDKETE
-413 RKGTITLKSKD
+413 RKGVVTLKSKD

-430 LNVIQNKAYLYVR
+430 LNIV
-443 NEGYN
+443 
-448 EVSFDNKE
+448 
-456 ERNAVIGN
+456 
-464 VYTNL
+464 
-469 EYEDLQVSC
+469 
-478 NETWCKPELQKD
+478 QK
-490 YWGNITLNTNISK
+490 GI
-503 NTTDK
+503 
-508 TRKAKIVISNKTKT
+508 
-522 LSFTMNVSQNG
+522 
-533 VKFVPSQ
+533 KFIPSQ
-540 TKVGFDK
+540 TKVCFDK
-547 NQSNK
+547 NYSNK

-558 NIDWEASS
+558 NLDWEASS
-566 NQSWCTISRNGN
+566 NQSWCTLTKNGN
-578 NLTIRATPYSGSTAN
+578 NLTIRATPYSGSAAN
-593 RKATISFKGLSTK
+593 RIATISFKGLSTK

-617 DEYYEN
+617 EEYNEN

-630 YMNDTT
+630 CMNDTV
-636 RYVGKEVGGTGTV
+636 RFVGKDVGTAA

-654 VATGATYEHDGRLNL
+654 VATGAIYEHDGRLNM

-697 GWYLPARD
+697 GWYLPAINEIYAIRKGYD
-705 ELCKIQ
+705 LK
-711 SQLSGHYWSSSE
+711 GNHWSST
-723 KSQEYAYHVY
+723 EYTENNAYLL
-733 NGYTYGNKET
+733 YGNNSSIDYKTNE
-743 LYKVKAV
+743 YKVKAV

>member
-1 MVFGDTSISVD
+1 MST
-12 EVLVH
+12 
-17 VFLLSIPKPRTKQIL
+17 PKPRTKQIP
-32 LQHIIITSALK
+32 LQHIIITSALI
-43 QDPKVYYHIFG
+43 QEPKIYYNIFG
-54 KIRRCDTKTFTYMEK
+54 NLRRCNIKTFTYMEK
-69 TMKLLGRV
+69 TIKLLERV
-77 FTFLLLAVTFA
+77 FTFLLLAVAFA

-111 PVGTVSLSMM
+111 PAGTVSLSMM

-144 NFNGGYF
+144 NFDGGYF

-165 IPTTGWADMVSVRSG
+165 IPTTGWASKFSVRSG

-325 VTLDAKECERQVGLN
+325 VTLDAKECERQIGLN

-372 AARIKFVGNKPAKA
+372 AARIKFVGNKPAKT
-386 VKAANAAGS
+386 VKAAGS
-395 ASYYALVL
+395 TNYYALVL
-403 KANSNDKDTE
+403 KAEANDKETE
-413 RKGTITLKSKD
+413 RKGVVTLKSKD

-430 LNVIQNKAYLYVR
+430 LNIV
-443 NEGYN
+443 
-448 EVSFDNKE
+448 
-456 ERNAVIGN
+456 
-464 VYTNL
+464 
-469 EYEDLQVSC
+469 
-478 NETWCKPELQKD
+478 QK
-490 YWGNITLNTNISK
+490 GI
-503 NTTDK
+503 
-508 TRKAKIVISNKTKT
+508 
-522 LSFTMNVSQNG
+522 
-533 VKFVPSQ
+533 KFIPSQ
-540 TKVGFDK
+540 TKVCFDK
-547 NQSNK
+547 NYSNK

-558 NIDWEASS
+558 NLDWEASS
-566 NQSWCTISRNGN
+566 NQSWCTLTKNGN
-578 NLTIRATPYSGSTAN
+578 NLTIRATPYSGSAAN
-593 RKATISFKGLSTK
+593 RIATISFKGLSTK

-617 DEYYEN
+617 EEYNEN

-630 YMNDTT
+630 CMNDTV
-636 RYVGKEVGGTGTV
+636 RFVGKDVGTAA

-654 VATGATYEHDGRLNL
+654 VATGAIYEHDGRLNM

-697 GWYLPARD
+697 GWYLPAINEIYAIRKGYD
-705 ELCKIQ
+705 LK
-711 SQLSGHYWSSSE
+711 GNHWSST
-723 KSQEYAYHVY
+723 EYTENNAYLL
-733 NGYTYGNKET
+733 YGNNSSIDYKTNE
-743 LYKVKAV
+743 YKVKAV

>member
-1 MVFGDTSISVD
+1 
-12 EVLVH
+12 
-17 VFLLSIPKPRTKQIL
+17 
-32 LQHIIITSALK
+32 
-43 QDPKVYYHIFG
+43 
-54 KIRRCDTKTFTYMEK
+54 MEK
-69 TMKLLGRV
+69 TIKLLERI
-77 FTFLLLAVTFA
+77 FTFLLLAVAFA

-111 PVGTVSLSMM
+111 PAGTVSLSMM
-121 KGHDLNEGATYIGNS
+121 KGSSISEGATRIGGSYIY
-136 SIHIGNDY
+136 IGNDY
-144 NFNGGYF
+144 NFDGGYF

-165 IPTTGWADMVSVRSG
+165 IPTTGWADMVSVRNN
-180 NGYVAYSYGTFYR
+180 NGYVAYSNGTFYR
-193 IYVEKEIVGTTGGI
+193 IFVEKEIVGTTGGI

-236 KGGTENIVFNNKE
+236 KGGTENIVFDNKE

-363 DQTRAIHAS
+363 DQTRAIHAN

-430 LNVIQNKAYLYVR
+430 LNVIQNKAYLYVQQ
-443 NEGYN
+443 EGYN
-448 EVSFDNKE
+448 EVSFDNE
-456 ERNAVIGN
+456 ERNAVIGYL
-464 VYTNL
+464 YTSL

-478 NETWCKPELQKD
+478 NEAWCKPELQNSYGYIK
-490 YWGNITLNTNISK
+490 LNANISK
-503 NTTDK
+503 NATEK

-522 LSFTMNVSQNG
+522 LSFTMTVSQNG
-533 VKFVPSQ
+533 VTFVPSQ
-540 TKVGFDK
+540 TKIGFDK

-552 TITINT
+552 TISINT
-558 NIDWEASS
+558 SLDWEATSD
-566 NQSWCTISRNGN
+566 QSWCTVSRNGN
-578 NLTIRATPYSGSTAN
+578 NLTIRVTAYGGSSAS
-593 RKATISFKGLSTK
+593 RKATISFKGLLSK
-606 IEVDQSKYALG
+606 IEVNQSKYAVG
-617 DEYYEN
+617 DQYSEN
-623 GVKGQVI
+623 GVKGEVV
-630 YMNDTT
+630 YMNDTV
-636 RYVGKEVGGTGTV
+636 RYVKKEVGESI
-649 WSTEK
+649 WSTEN
-654 VATGATYEHDGRLNL
+654 VETGANDKYDGMKNM
-669 AIIKKI
+669 AVIKKI
-675 SGWKDLYP
+675 SGWKNLYP
-683 AFALCDALNTGSVT
+683 AFALCDALNTSGVT
-697 GWYLPARD
+697 GWYLPAYY
-705 ELCKIQ
+705 ELSNRIRPAN
-711 SQLSGHYWSSSE
+711 GTYWSSSE
-723 KSQEYAYHVY
+723 SSNKYA
-733 NGYTYGNKET
+733 GYYSPSET
-743 LYKVKAV
+743 NAARKTDTKLKVMAV
-750 HRF
+750 HKF

>member
-1 MVFGDTSISVD
+1 
-12 EVLVH
+12 
-17 VFLLSIPKPRTKQIL
+17 
-32 LQHIIITSALK
+32 
-43 QDPKVYYHIFG
+43 
-54 KIRRCDTKTFTYMEK
+54 MEK
-69 TMKLLGRV
+69 TFKLIQKV
-77 FTFLLLAVTFA
+77 FTMLLIAMSVI
-88 ACSSDD
+88 ACSSD

-101 NIKPDVNVND
+101 NIKPDANVND

-121 KGHDLNEGATYIGNS
+121 KGKSIYDGATRIGSTN
-136 SIHIGNDY
+136 IYIGNDY
-144 NFNGGYF
+144 NFDGGYF

-180 NGYVAYSYGTFYR
+180 NGYVAYSNGDFYR
-193 IYVEKEIVGTTGGI
+193 IFVEKEIVGTTGGI

-236 KGGTENIVFNNKE
+236 NGGTENIVFDNKE

-259 DWCQII
+259 NWCQVI

-272 SFLAN
+272 SFLSN
-277 GIQIIAQPSNVAA
+277 GLQIKVYPSDVAA

-430 LNVIQNKAYLYVR
+430 LNVIQDKAYLYVKDK
-443 NEGYN
+443 GYN
-448 EVSFDNKE
+448 KASFDNE
-456 ERNAVIGN
+456 ERNAAIGT
-464 VYTNL
+464 VYTSL

-478 NETWCKPELQKD
+478 NEVWCKPELQKS
-490 YWGNITLNTNISK
+490 YGQIILNANISK
-503 NTTDK
+503 NATEK
-508 TRKAKIVISNKTKT
+508 SRNAKIVISNKTKT

-540 TKVGFDK
+540 TKIGFDK

-578 NLTIRATPYSGSTAN
+578 NLTIRATPYSGSAAN

-606 IEVDQSKYALG
+606 IEVDQSKYALD
-617 DEYYEN
+617 DEYNEN

-630 YMNDTT
+630 CINDTI
-636 RYVGKEVGGTGTV
+636 RYVGKDVGTV
-649 WSTEK
+649 AWSTEE
-654 VATGATYEHDGRLNL
+654 VATGATDKYDGRLNI

-697 GWYLPARD
+697 GWYLPAMYELNTIYSVGNSIRD
-705 ELCKIQ
+705 Y
-711 SQLSGHYWSSSE
+711 HWSSTEYTAS
-723 KSQEYAYHVY
+723 KAYRCYSNYINDSKRSQH
-733 NGYTYGNKET
+733 
-743 LYKVKAV
+743 KVKAV

>member
-1 MVFGDTSISVD
+1 
-12 EVLVH
+12 
-17 VFLLSIPKPRTKQIL
+17 
-32 LQHIIITSALK
+32 
-43 QDPKVYYHIFG
+43 
-54 KIRRCDTKTFTYMEK
+54 MEK
-69 TMKLLGRV
+69 TFKLIQKV
-77 FTFLLLAVTFA
+77 FTMLLIAMSVI

-94 DSTDGDG
+94 STDSDG

-111 PVGTVSLSMM
+111 PAGTVSLSMM
-121 KGHDLNEGATYIGNS
+121 KGPSTSEGATRISGSYIY
-136 SIHIGNDY
+136 IGNDY
-144 NFNGGYF
+144 NFDGGSF

-165 IPTTGWADMVSVRSG
+165 IPTTGWADKVSVRNN
-180 NGYVAYSYGTFYR
+180 NGYVAYSNGTFYR
-193 IYVEKEIVGTTGGI
+193 IFVEKEIVGTTGGI

-224 LELPATSVSFDK
+224 LELPATSISFDK

-259 DWCQII
+259 NWCQII
-265 PTSTYNY
+265 QTSTYNY
-272 SFLAN
+272 SFLSN
-277 GIQIIAQPSNVAA
+277 GIQIKVYPSDVAA

-325 VTLDAKECERQVGLN
+325 VTLDAKECERQIGLN

-430 LNVIQNKAYLYVR
+430 LNVIQDKAYLYVKDK
-443 NEGYN
+443 GYN
-448 EVSFDNKE
+448 KASFDNE
-456 ERNAVIGN
+456 ERNAAIGT
-464 VYTNL
+464 VYTSL

-478 NETWCKPELQKD
+478 NEVWCKPELQKS
-490 YWGNITLNTNISK
+490 YGQIILNANISK
-503 NTTDK
+503 NTTEK
-508 TRKAKIVISNKTKT
+508 SREAKIVISNKTKT
-522 LSFTMNVSQNG
+522 LSFTLTVSQSG
-533 VKFVPSQ
+533 VKFIPSQ

-547 NQSNK
+547 NYSNK

-558 NIDWEASS
+558 NIDWEAST
-566 NQSWCTISRNGN
+566 NQSWCTISKNGN
-578 NLTIRATPYSGSTAN
+578 NLTIRATPYSGSAAN

-617 DEYYEN
+617 DEYNEN

-630 YMNDTT
+630 CINDTI
-636 RYVGKEVGGTGTV
+636 RYVGKDVGNAV
-649 WSTEK
+649 WSNES
-654 VATGATYEHDGRLNL
+654 VLTGANNEYDGRVNM

-683 AFALCDALNTGSVT
+683 AFALCDALNTGNVT
-697 GWYLPARD
+697 GWYLPATK
-705 ELCKIQ
+705 ELSDIYAKGNGIR
-711 SQLSGHYWSSSE
+711 SYFWSST
-723 KSQEYAYHVY
+723 EYSVNQAYRNY
-733 NGYTYGNKET
+733 NGWSQDQKKES
-743 LYKVKAV
+743 YKVKAV

>member
-1 MVFGDTSISVD
+1 
-12 EVLVH
+12 
-17 VFLLSIPKPRTKQIL
+17 
-32 LQHIIITSALK
+32 
-43 QDPKVYYHIFG
+43 
-54 KIRRCDTKTFTYMEK
+54 MEK
-69 TMKLLGRV
+69 TFKLIQKV
-77 FTFLLLAVTFA
+77 FTMLLIAMSVI
-88 ACSSDD
+88 ACSSD

-111 PVGTVSLSMM
+111 PAGTVSLSMM
-121 KGHDLNEGATYIGNS
+121 KGPSISEGATGIGGSYIY
-136 SIHIGNDY
+136 IGNDY
-144 NFNGGYF
+144 NFDGGSF

-165 IPTTGWADMVSVRSG
+165 IPTTGWADKVSVRNN
-180 NGYVAYSYGTFYR
+180 NGYVAYSHGTFYR
-193 IYVEKEIVGTTGGI
+193 IFVEKEIVGTTGGI

-236 KGGTENIVFNNKE
+236 NGGTENIVFNNKE

-259 DWCQII
+259 NWCQII

-272 SFLAN
+272 SFLSN
-277 GIQIIAQPSNVAA
+277 GIQIEVYPSDVTA

-325 VTLDAKECERQVGLN
+325 VTLDAKECKRQIGLN

-395 ASYYALVL
+395 ASHYALVL

-430 LNVIQNKAYLYVR
+430 LNVIQDKAYLYVKDK
-443 NEGYN
+443 GYN
-448 EVSFDNKE
+448 KASFDNE
-456 ERNAVIGN
+456 ERNATIGT
-464 VYTNL
+464 VYTSL

-478 NETWCKPELQKD
+478 NEAWCKPELQKS
-490 YWGNITLNTNISK
+490 YGQIILNANISK
-503 NTTDK
+503 NTTEK
-508 TRKAKIVISNKTKT
+508 SREAKIVISNKTKT
-522 LSFTMNVSQNG
+522 LSFTLTVSQSG
-533 VKFVPSQ
+533 VKFIPSQ

-547 NQSNK
+547 NYSNK

-558 NIDWEASS
+558 NIDWEAST
-566 NQSWCTISRNGN
+566 NQSWCTISKNGN
-578 NLTIRATPYSGSTAN
+578 NLTIRATPYSGSAAN

-617 DEYYEN
+617 DEYNEN

-630 YMNDTT
+630 CINDTI
-636 RYVGKEVGGTGTV
+636 RYVGKDVGNAV
-649 WSTEK
+649 WSNES
-654 VATGATYEHDGRLNL
+654 VLTGANNEYDGRVNM

-683 AFALCDALNTGSVT
+683 AFALCDALNTGNVT
-697 GWYLPARD
+697 GWYLPATK
-705 ELCKIQ
+705 ELSDIYAKGNGIR
-711 SQLSGHYWSSSE
+711 SYFWSST
-723 KSQEYAYHVY
+723 EYSVNQAYRNY
-733 NGYTYGNKET
+733 NGWSQDQKKES
-743 LYKVKAV
+743 YKVKAV

>member
-1 MVFGDTSISVD
+1 MST
-12 EVLVH
+12 
-17 VFLLSIPKPRTKQIL
+17 PKPRTKQIP
-32 LQHIIITSALK
+32 LQHIIITSALT
-43 QDPKVYYHIFG
+43 QEPKIYYNIFG
-54 KIRRCDTKTFTYMEK
+54 NLRRCNIKTFTYMEK
-69 TMKLLGRV
+69 TIKLLERV
-77 FTFLLLAVTFA
+77 FTFLLLAVAFA

-111 PVGTVSLSMM
+111 PAGTVSLSMM
-121 KGHDLNEGATYIGNS
+121 KGPSIREGATRIGS
-136 SIHIGNDY
+136 SDIYIGNDY
-144 NFNGGYF
+144 NFDGGYF

-165 IPTTGWADMVSVRSG
+165 IPTTGWASKVSVRSG
-180 NGYVAYSYGTFYR
+180 NGYVACDPYGFFYR
-193 IYVEKEIVGTTGGI
+193 IFVEKEIVGTTGGI

-236 KGGTENIVFNNKE
+236 KGGTENIVFDNKE

-277 GIQIIAQPSNVAA
+277 GIQIIAQPSDVAA

-372 AARIKFVGNKPAKA
+372 AAKIKFVGNKPAKA

-430 LNVIQNKAYLYVR
+430 LNVIQDKAYLYVKDK
-443 NEGYN
+443 GYN
-448 EVSFDNKE
+448 KASFDNE
-456 ERNAVIGN
+456 ERNAAIGT
-464 VYTNL
+464 VYTSL

-478 NETWCKPELQKD
+478 NEVWCKPELQKS
-490 YWGNITLNTNISK
+490 YGQIILNANISK
-503 NTTDK
+503 NTTEK
-508 TRKAKIVISNKTKT
+508 SREAKIVISNKTKT
-522 LSFTMNVSQNG
+522 LSFTLTVSQSG
-533 VKFVPSQ
+533 VKFIPSQ

-547 NQSNK
+547 NYSNK

-566 NQSWCTISRNGN
+566 NQSWCTLTKNGN
-578 NLTIRATPYSGSTAN
+578 NLTIRATPYSGSAAN

-617 DEYYEN
+617 DEYNEN
-623 GVKGQVI
+623 GVKGEVI
-630 YMNDTT
+630 CINDTI
-636 RYVGKEVGGTGTV
+636 RYVGKDVGKTA
-649 WSTEK
+649 WSTEE
-654 VATGATYEHDGRLNL
+654 VATGATDKYDGRLNM
-669 AIIKKI
+669 AVIKKI

-697 GWYLPARD
+697 GWYLPAMYELETINRVGIIRD
-705 ELCKIQ
+705 W
-711 SQLSGHYWSSSE
+711 HWSSTEYNESE
-723 KSQEYAYHVY
+723 AFIS
-733 NGYTYGNKET
+733 YGNSGDHPKRTKYE
-743 LYKVKAV
+743 VKAV

>member
-1 MVFGDTSISVD
+1 
-12 EVLVH
+12 
-17 VFLLSIPKPRTKQIL
+17 
-32 LQHIIITSALK
+32 
-43 QDPKVYYHIFG
+43 
-54 KIRRCDTKTFTYMEK
+54 MEK
-69 TMKLLGRV
+69 TIKLLERV
-77 FTFLLLAVTFA
+77 FTFLLLAVAFA

-111 PVGTVSLSMM
+111 PAGTVSLSMM

-144 NFNGGYF
+144 NFDGGYF

-165 IPTTGWADMVSVRSG
+165 IPTTGWASNFSVRSG

-236 KGGTENIVFNNKE
+236 KGGTENIVFDNKE

-430 LNVIQNKAYLYVR
+430 LNVIQNKAYLYVQQ
-443 NEGYN
+443 EGYN
-448 EVSFDNKE
+448 EVSFDNE
-456 ERNAVIGN
+456 ERNAVIGYL
-464 VYTNL
+464 YTSL

-478 NETWCKPELQKD
+478 NEAWCKPELQNSYGYIK
-490 YWGNITLNTNISK
+490 LNANISK
-503 NTTDK
+503 NATEK

-522 LSFTMNVSQNG
+522 LSFTMTVSQNG
-533 VKFVPSQ
+533 VTFVPSQ

-552 TITINT
+552 TISINT
-558 NIDWEASS
+558 SLDWEATSD
-566 NQSWCTISRNGN
+566 QSWCTVSRNGN
-578 NLTIRATPYSGSTAN
+578 NLTIRVTAYGGSSAS
-593 RKATISFKGLSTK
+593 RKATISFKGLLSK
-606 IEVDQSKYALG
+606 IEVNQSKYAVG
-617 DEYYEN
+617 DQYSEN
-623 GVKGQVI
+623 GVKGEVV
-630 YMNDTT
+630 YMNDTV
-636 RYVGKEVGGTGTV
+636 RYVKKEVGESI
-649 WSTEK
+649 WSTEN
-654 VATGATYEHDGRLNL
+654 VETGANDKYDGMKNM
-669 AIIKKI
+669 AVIKKI
-675 SGWKDLYP
+675 SGWKNLYP
-683 AFALCDALNTGSVT
+683 AFALCDALNTSGVT
-697 GWYLPARD
+697 GWYLPAYY
-705 ELCKIQ
+705 ELSNRIRPAN
-711 SQLSGHYWSSSE
+711 GTYWSSSE
-723 KSQEYAYHVY
+723 SSNKYA
-733 NGYTYGNKET
+733 GYYSPSET
-743 LYKVKAV
+743 NAARKTDTKLKVMAV
-750 HRF
+750 HKF

>member
-1 MVFGDTSISVD
+1 
-12 EVLVH
+12 
-17 VFLLSIPKPRTKQIL
+17 
-32 LQHIIITSALK
+32 
-43 QDPKVYYHIFG
+43 
-54 KIRRCDTKTFTYMEK
+54 MEK
-69 TMKLLGRV
+69 TIKLLERI
-77 FTFLLLAVTFA
+77 FTFLLLAVVFA

-111 PVGTVSLSMM
+111 PAGTVSLSMM
-121 KGHDLNEGATYIGNS
+121 KGSSISEGATRIGGSYIY
-136 SIHIGNDY
+136 IGNDY
-144 NFNGGYF
+144 NFDGGSF

-165 IPTTGWADMVSVRSG
+165 IPTTGWADKVSVRNN
-180 NGYVAYSYGTFYR
+180 NGYVAYSHGTFYR
-193 IYVEKEIVGTTGGI
+193 IFVEKEIVGTTGGI

-236 KGGTENIVFNNKE
+236 KGGTENIVFDNKE

-424 GKKSVT
+424 GKKCVT
-430 LNVIQNKAYLYVR
+430 LNVIQNKAYLYVQQ
-443 NEGYN
+443 EGYN
-448 EVSFDNKE
+448 EVSFDNE
-456 ERNAVIGN
+456 ERNAVIGYL
-464 VYTNL
+464 YTSL

-478 NETWCKPELQKD
+478 NEAWCKPELQNSYGDIK
-490 YWGNITLNTNISK
+490 LNANISK
-503 NTTDK
+503 NATEK

-522 LSFTMNVSQNG
+522 LSFTMNVSQSG

-578 NLTIRATPYSGSTAN
+578 NLTIRATPYSGSAAN

-617 DEYYEN
+617 DEYNEN
-623 GVKGQVI
+623 GVKGEVA
-630 YMNDTT
+630 YMNDTV
-636 RYVGKEVGGTGTV
+636 RYVKKEVGKSV
-649 WSTEK
+649 WSTEN
-654 VATGATYEHDGRLNL
+654 VETGANDNYNGMKNM
-669 AIIKKI
+669 AVIKKI
-675 SGWKDLYP
+675 SDWKNLYP
-683 AFALCDALNTGSVT
+683 AFALCDALNAEGVT
-697 GWYLPARD
+697 GWYLPALF
-705 ELCKIQ
+705 ELERFA
-711 SQLSGHYWSSSE
+711 SSSE
-723 KSQEYAYHVY
+723 YWNSTEDSYSLVWINNRYSAK
-733 NGYTYGNKET
+733 
-743 LYKVKAV
+743 YKNEITKVMAIHK
-750 HRF
+750 F

>member
-1 MVFGDTSISVD
+1 
-12 EVLVH
+12 
-17 VFLLSIPKPRTKQIL
+17 
-32 LQHIIITSALK
+32 
-43 QDPKVYYHIFG
+43 
-54 KIRRCDTKTFTYMEK
+54 MEK
-69 TMKLLGRV
+69 TMKILERV
-77 FTFLLLAVTFA
+77 FTFLLLAVAFA

-121 KGHDLNEGATYIGNS
+121 KGPSIRDGATGIG
-136 SIHIGNDY
+136 SIYIGNDY
-144 NFNGGYF
+144 NFDGGYF

-165 IPTTGWADMVSVRSG
+165 IPTTGWASKVSVRSG
-180 NGYVAYSYGTFYR
+180 NGYVAYSNGSFYR
-193 IYVEKEIVGTTGGI
+193 IFVEKEIVGTTGGI

-372 AARIKFVGNKPAKA
+372 AARIKFVGNKPVKA
-386 VKAANAAGS
+386 VKAANAASS

-430 LNVIQNKAYLYVR
+430 LNVIQNKAYLYVG

-448 EVSFDNKE
+448 EVSFDNE

-464 VYTNL
+464 VYTSL

-478 NETWCKPELQKD
+478 NEAWCKPELQNSYGDIK
-490 YWGNITLNTNISK
+490 LNANISK
-503 NTTDK
+503 NATEK

-578 NLTIRATPYSGSTAN
+578 NLTIRATPYSGSAAN
-593 RKATISFKGLSTK
+593 RKATITFKGLSTK

-617 DEYYEN
+617 DEYNEN

-630 YMNDTT
+630 CINDTI
-636 RYVGKEVGGTGTV
+636 RYVGKDVGGTGTR
-649 WSTEK
+649 WSWEK
-654 VATGATYEHDGRLNL
+654 VATGATDKYDGRLNM
-669 AIIKKI
+669 AVIKKI

-697 GWYLPARD
+697 GWYLPAMY
-705 ELCKIQ
+705 ELNTIY
-711 SQLSGHYWSSSE
+711 SAGNSIGGWHWSSTEYNASE
-723 KSQEYAYHVY
+723 AFRS
-733 NGYTYGNKET
+733 YGNSNNNSKGNE
-743 LYKVKAV
+743 YKVKAV

>member
-1 MVFGDTSISVD
+1 MST
-12 EVLVH
+12 
-17 VFLLSIPKPRTKQIL
+17 PKPRTKQIP
-32 LQHIIITSALK
+32 LQHIIITSALI
-43 QDPKVYYHIFG
+43 QEPKIYYNIFG
-54 KIRRCDTKTFTYMEK
+54 NLRRCNIKTFTYMEK
-69 TMKLLGRV
+69 TIKLLERV
-77 FTFLLLAVTFA
+77 FTFLLLAVAFA

-111 PVGTVSLSMM
+111 PAGTVSLSMM
-121 KGHDLNEGATYIGNS
+121 KGHDINEGATYIGNS

-144 NFNGGYF
+144 NFDGGYF

-165 IPTTGWADMVSVRSG
+165 IPTTGWASNFSVRSG

-236 KGGTENIVFNNKE
+236 KGGTEDIVFNNKE

-386 VKAANAAGS
+386 VKAAGS
-395 ASYYALVL
+395 TNYYALVL
-403 KANSNDKDTE
+403 KAEANDKETE
-413 RKGTITLKSKD
+413 RKGVVTLKSKD

-430 LNVIQNKAYLYVR
+430 LNIV
-443 NEGYN
+443 
-448 EVSFDNKE
+448 
-456 ERNAVIGN
+456 
-464 VYTNL
+464 
-469 EYEDLQVSC
+469 
-478 NETWCKPELQKD
+478 QK
-490 YWGNITLNTNISK
+490 GI
-503 NTTDK
+503 
-508 TRKAKIVISNKTKT
+508 
-522 LSFTMNVSQNG
+522 
-533 VKFVPSQ
+533 KFIPSQ

-566 NQSWCTISRNGN
+566 NQSWCTLTRNGN
-578 NLTIRATPYSGSTAN
+578 DLTIRATPYSGSAAN

-606 IEVDQSKYALG
+606 IEVDQSKYAVG
-617 DEYYEN
+617 ETYNEN
-623 GVKGQVI
+623 GVKGKVI
-630 YMNDTT
+630 YMNDTI
-636 RYVGKEVGGTGTV
+636 RYVGKDVGEAA
-649 WSTEK
+649 WSTEE
-654 VATGATYEHDGRLNL
+654 VATGATEMYDGRVNM

-675 SGWKDLYP
+675 SGWKGLYP
-683 AFALCDALNTGSVT
+683 AFALCDALNTGGVT
-697 GWYLPARD
+697 GWYLPAYY
-705 ELCKIQ
+705 ELRRIV
-711 SQLSGHYWSSSE
+711 SNGEYWSSSE
-723 KSQEYAYHVY
+723 YSERIAHTDY
-733 NGYTYGNKET
+733 NAHDKKEIF
-743 LYKVKAV
+743 KVKAI

>member
-1 MVFGDTSISVD
+1 
-12 EVLVH
+12 
-17 VFLLSIPKPRTKQIL
+17 
-32 LQHIIITSALK
+32 
-43 QDPKVYYHIFG
+43 
-54 KIRRCDTKTFTYMEK
+54 MEK
-69 TMKLLGRV
+69 TIKLLERV
-77 FTFLLLAVTFA
+77 FTFLLLAVAFA

-121 KGHDLNEGATYIGNS
+121 KGPSIREGATGIGSIYIGD
-136 SIHIGNDY
+136 DY
-144 NFNGGYF
+144 NFDGGYF

-165 IPTTGWADMVSVRSG
+165 IPTTGWASKVSVRSG
-180 NGYVAYSYGTFYR
+180 NGYVAYDPYGGFYR
-193 IYVEKEIVGTTGGI
+193 IFVEEEIVGTTGGI
-207 IGYDV
+207 IGYEV

-236 KGGTENIVFNNKE
+236 KGGTENIVFDNKE

-403 KANSNDKDTE
+403 KANSNNKDTE

-430 LNVIQNKAYLYVR
+430 LNVIQNKAYLYVQQ
-443 NEGYN
+443 EGYN
-448 EVSFDNKE
+448 EVSFDNE

-478 NETWCKPELQKD
+478 SEAWCKPELQKD
-490 YWGNITLNTNISK
+490 HWGYITLNTNISK
-503 NTTDK
+503 NTTEK

-522 LSFTMNVSQNG
+522 LSFTMNVSQSG

-552 TITINT
+552 TISINT

-617 DEYYEN
+617 DEYNEN
-623 GVKGQVI
+623 GVKGEVV
-630 YMNDTT
+630 YMNDTV
-636 RYVGKEVGGTGTV
+636 RYIKKEVGESI
-649 WSTEK
+649 WSTEN
-654 VATGATYEHDGRLNL
+654 VETGANDKYDGMKNM
-669 AIIKKI
+669 AVIKKI
-675 SGWKDLYP
+675 SGWKNLYP
-683 AFALCDALNTGSVT
+683 AFALCDALNTSGVT
-697 GWYLPARD
+697 GWYLPAYY
-705 ELCKIQ
+705 ELSNRIRPAN
-711 SQLSGHYWSSSE
+711 GTYWSSSE
-723 KSQEYAYHVY
+723 SSNKYA
-733 NGYTYGNKET
+733 GYYSPSET
-743 LYKVKAV
+743 NAARKTDTKLKVMAV
-750 HRF
+750 HKF

>member
-1 MVFGDTSISVD
+1 MSV
-12 EVLVH
+12 
-17 VFLLSIPKPRTKQIL
+17 I
-32 LQHIIITSALK
+32 
-43 QDPKVYYHIFG
+43 
-54 KIRRCDTKTFTYMEK
+54 
-69 TMKLLGRV
+69 
-77 FTFLLLAVTFA
+77 
-88 ACSSDD
+88 ACSSD

-111 PVGTVSLSMM
+111 PAGTVSLSMM
-121 KGHDLNEGATYIGNS
+121 KGPSISEGATRIGGSYIY
-136 SIHIGNDY
+136 IGNDY
-144 NFNGGYF
+144 NFDGGSF

-165 IPTTGWADMVSVRSG
+165 IPTTGWADKVSVRNN
-180 NGYVAYSYGTFYR
+180 NGYVAYSHGTFYR
-193 IYVEKEIVGTTGGI
+193 IFVEKEIVGTTGGI

-224 LELPATSVSFDK
+224 LELPATSVSSDK
-236 KGGTENIVFNNKE
+236 NGGTENIVFNNKE

-259 DWCQII
+259 NWCQII

-272 SFLAN
+272 SFLSN
-277 GIQIIAQPSNVAA
+277 GIQIEVYPSDVTA

-325 VTLDAKECERQVGLN
+325 VTLDAKECKRQIGLN

-430 LNVIQNKAYLYVR
+430 LNVIQDKAYLYVKDK
-443 NEGYN
+443 GYN
-448 EVSFDNKE
+448 KASFDNE
-456 ERNAVIGN
+456 ERNATIGT
-464 VYTNL
+464 VYTSL

-478 NETWCKPELQKD
+478 NEAWCKPELQKT
-490 YWGNITLNTNISK
+490 YGNIELNANISK
-503 NTTDK
+503 NTTEK
-508 TRKAKIVISNKTKT
+508 SREAKIVISNKTKT
-522 LSFTMNVSQNG
+522 LSFTLTVSQRG
-533 VKFVPSQ
+533 IQFIPSQ

-558 NIDWEASS
+558 NSDWEASS
-566 NQSWCTISRNGN
+566 NQSWCTISKNGN
-578 NLTIRATPYSGSTAN
+578 NLTIRATPYSGSAAN

-617 DEYYEN
+617 DEYNEN

-630 YMNDTT
+630 CINDTI
-636 RYVGKEVGGTGTV
+636 RYVGKDVGNAV
-649 WSTEK
+649 WSNED
-654 VATGATYEHDGRLNL
+654 VLTGANNGYDGRVNM

-683 AFALCDALNTGSVT
+683 AFALCDALNTGNVT
-697 GWYLPARD
+697 GWYLPARE
-705 ELCKIQ
+705 ELFYIRKGG
-711 SQLSGHYWSSSE
+711 SGNKAYYWSSTE
-723 KSQEYAYHVY
+723 YTAKQAYTFYNDPYIQHKSS
-733 NGYTYGNKET
+733 G
-743 LYKVKAV
+743 YKVKAV

>member
-1 MVFGDTSISVD
+1 
-12 EVLVH
+12 
-17 VFLLSIPKPRTKQIL
+17 
-32 LQHIIITSALK
+32 
-43 QDPKVYYHIFG
+43 
-54 KIRRCDTKTFTYMEK
+54 MEK
-69 TMKLLGRV
+69 TFKLIQKV
-77 FTFLLLAVTFA
+77 FTMLLIAMSVI
-88 ACSSDD
+88 ACSSD

-111 PVGTVSLSMM
+111 PAGTVSLSMM
-121 KGHDLNEGATYIGNS
+121 KGPSISEGATGIGGSYIY
-136 SIHIGNDY
+136 IGNDY
-144 NFNGGYF
+144 NFDGGSF

-165 IPTTGWADMVSVRSG
+165 IPTTGWADKVSVRNN
-180 NGYVAYSYGTFYR
+180 NGYVAYSHGTFYR
-193 IYVEKEIVGTTGGI
+193 IFVEKEIVGTTGGI

-236 KGGTENIVFNNKE
+236 NGGTENIVFNNKE

-259 DWCQII
+259 NWCQII

-272 SFLAN
+272 SFLSN
-277 GIQIIAQPSNVAA
+277 GIQIEVYPSDVTA

-325 VTLDAKECERQVGLN
+325 VTLDAKECKRQIGLN

-413 RKGTITLKSKD
+413 RKETITLKSKD

-430 LNVIQNKAYLYVR
+430 LNVIQDKAYLYVKDK
-443 NEGYN
+443 GYN
-448 EVSFDNKE
+448 KASFDNE
-456 ERNAVIGN
+456 ERNATIGT
-464 VYTNL
+464 VYTSL

-478 NETWCKPELQKD
+478 NEAWCKPELQKS
-490 YWGNITLNTNISK
+490 YGQIILNANISK
-503 NTTDK
+503 NTTEK
-508 TRKAKIVISNKTKT
+508 SREAKIVISNKTKT
-522 LSFTMNVSQNG
+522 LSFTLTVSQSG
-533 VKFVPSQ
+533 VKFIPSQ

-547 NQSNK
+547 NYSNK

-558 NIDWEASS
+558 NIDWEAST
-566 NQSWCTISRNGN
+566 NQSWCTISKNGN
-578 NLTIRATPYSGSTAN
+578 NLTIRATPYSGSAAN

-617 DEYYEN
+617 DEYNEN

-630 YMNDTT
+630 CINDTI
-636 RYVGKEVGGTGTV
+636 RYVGKDVGNAV
-649 WSTEK
+649 WSNES
-654 VATGATYEHDGRLNL
+654 VLTGANNEYDGRVNM

-683 AFALCDALNTGSVT
+683 AFALCDALNTGNVT
-697 GWYLPARD
+697 GWYLPATK
-705 ELCKIQ
+705 ELSDIYAKGNGIR
-711 SQLSGHYWSSSE
+711 SYFWSST
-723 KSQEYAYHVY
+723 EYSVNQAYRNY
-733 NGYTYGNKET
+733 NGWSQDQKKES
-743 LYKVKAV
+743 YKVKAV

>member
-1 MVFGDTSISVD
+1 
-12 EVLVH
+12 
-17 VFLLSIPKPRTKQIL
+17 
-32 LQHIIITSALK
+32 
-43 QDPKVYYHIFG
+43 
-54 KIRRCDTKTFTYMEK
+54 MEK
-69 TMKLLGRV
+69 TIKLLERV
-77 FTFLLLAVTFA
+77 FTFLLLAVAFA

-101 NIKPDVNVND
+101 NIKPNVNVND

-121 KGHDLNEGATYIGNS
+121 KGPSIREGATGIGSIYIGD
-136 SIHIGNDY
+136 DY
-144 NFNGGYF
+144 NFDGGYF

-165 IPTTGWADMVSVRSG
+165 IPTTGWASKVSVRSG
-180 NGYVAYSYGTFYR
+180 NGYVACDHGSLYR
-193 IYVEKEIVGTTGGI
+193 IFVEKEIVGTTGGI

-236 KGGTENIVFNNKE
+236 NGGTENIVFNNKE

-259 DWCQII
+259 DWCRITPI
-265 PTSTYNY
+265 STYNY
-272 SFLAN
+272 SFLSN
-277 GIQIIAQPSNVAA
+277 GIQITVYPSNVAA

-430 LNVIQNKAYLYVR
+430 LNVIQNKAYLYVG

-448 EVSFDNKE
+448 EVSFDNE

-464 VYTNL
+464 VYTSL

-478 NETWCKPELQKD
+478 NETWCKPELQKKS
-490 YWGNITLNTNISK
+490 YGIELNANISK
-503 NTTDK
+503 NATEK

-533 VKFVPSQ
+533 VTFVPSQ

-578 NLTIRATPYSGSTAN
+578 NLTIRATPYSGTTAN
-593 RKATISFKGLSTK
+593 RKATITFKGLSTK

-617 DEYYEN
+617 DQYSEN
-623 GVKGQVI
+623 GVKGEVV
-630 YMNDTT
+630 YMNDTV
-636 RYVGKEVGGTGTV
+636 RYVKKEVGESI
-649 WSTEK
+649 WSTEN
-654 VATGATYEHDGRLNL
+654 VETGANDNYDGMKNMVV
-669 AIIKKI
+669 IKKI
-675 SGWKDLYP
+675 SGWKNLYP
-683 AFALCDALNTGSVT
+683 AFALCDALNTSGVT
-697 GWYLPARD
+697 GWYLPAYY
-705 ELCKIQ
+705 ELSNRIRPTN
-711 SQLSGHYWSSSE
+711 GTYWSSSE
-723 KSQEYAYHVY
+723 SSNKYA
-733 NGYTYGNKET
+733 GYYSPSET
-743 LYKVKAV
+743 NAARKTDTKLKVMAV
-750 HRF
+750 HKF

>member
-1 MVFGDTSISVD
+1 MST
-12 EVLVH
+12 
-17 VFLLSIPKPRTKQIL
+17 PKPGTKQIP
-32 LQHIIITSALK
+32 LQHIIITSALI
-43 QDPKVYYHIFG
+43 QEPKIYYNIFG
-54 KIRRCDTKTFTYMEK
+54 NLRRCNIKTFTYMEK
-69 TMKLLGRV
+69 TIKLLERV
-77 FTFLLLAVTFA
+77 FTFLLLAVAFA

-121 KGHDLNEGATYIGNS
+121 KGPSIREGATRIGS
-136 SIHIGNDY
+136 SDIYIGNDY
-144 NFNGGYF
+144 NFDGGYF

-165 IPTTGWADMVSVRSG
+165 IPTTGWASKVSVRSG
-180 NGYVAYSYGTFYR
+180 NGYVACDPYGFFYR
-193 IYVEKEIVGTTGGI
+193 IFVEKEIVGTTGGI

-277 GIQIIAQPSNVAA
+277 GIQIIAQPSDVAA

-430 LNVIQNKAYLYVR
+430 LNVIQDKGYLYVQQK
-443 NEGYN
+443 GYN
-448 EVSFDNKE
+448 EVSFDNE

-464 VYTNL
+464 VYTSL

-478 NETWCKPELQKD
+478 DEAWCKPELQKD
-490 YWGNITLNTNISK
+490 HWGNITLNTNISK
-503 NTTDK
+503 NTTEK

-522 LSFTMNVSQNG
+522 LNFTMNVSQRG
-533 VKFVPSQ
+533 ITFVPSQ

-566 NQSWCTISRNGN
+566 NQSWCTLSRNGN
-578 NLTIRATPYSGSTAN
+578 NLTIRVTPYSGSAAN
-593 RKATISFKGLSTK
+593 RKATITFKGLSTK

-617 DEYYEN
+617 DEYNEN
-623 GVKGQVI
+623 GVKGEVI
-630 YMNDTT
+630 CINDTI
-636 RYVGKEVGGTGTV
+636 RYVGKDVGKTA
-649 WSTEK
+649 WSTEE
-654 VATGATYEHDGRLNL
+654 VATGATDKYDGRLNM
-669 AIIKKI
+669 AVIKKI

-697 GWYLPARD
+697 GWYLPAMYELETINRVGIIRD
-705 ELCKIQ
+705 W
-711 SQLSGHYWSSSE
+711 HWSSTEYNESE
-723 KSQEYAYHVY
+723 AFIS
-733 NGYTYGNKET
+733 YGNSGDHPKRTKYE
-743 LYKVKAV
+743 VKAV

>member
-1 MVFGDTSISVD
+1 
-12 EVLVH
+12 
-17 VFLLSIPKPRTKQIL
+17 
-32 LQHIIITSALK
+32 
-43 QDPKVYYHIFG
+43 
-54 KIRRCDTKTFTYMEK
+54 MEK
-69 TMKLLGRV
+69 TIKLLERV
-77 FTFLLLAVTFA
+77 FTFLLLAVAFA

-111 PVGTVSLSMM
+111 PAGTVSLSMM
-121 KGHDLNEGATYIGNS
+121 KGPSISEGATRIGGSYIY
-136 SIHIGNDY
+136 IGNDY
-144 NFNGGYF
+144 NFDGGSF

-165 IPTTGWADMVSVRSG
+165 IPTTSWADKVSVRNN

-363 DQTRAIHAS
+363 DQTRAIHAN

-430 LNVIQNKAYLYVR
+430 LDVIQEKAYLYVR
-443 NEGYN
+443 EKGYN
-448 EVSFDNKE
+448 EVSFDNE
-456 ERNAVIGN
+456 ERNAAIGN
-464 VYTNL
+464 VYTSL

-478 NETWCKPELQKD
+478 NEAWCKPELQKKS
-490 YWGNITLNTNISK
+490 YGIELNANISK
-503 NTTDK
+503 NATEK

-522 LSFTMNVSQNG
+522 LSFTLTVSQRGIN
-533 VKFVPSQ
+533 FIPSQ

-558 NIDWEASS
+558 NIDWEATSD
-566 NQSWCTISRNGN
+566 QSWCTVSRNGN
-578 NLTIRATPYSGSTAN
+578 NLTIRVTAYSGSSAS
-593 RKATISFKGLSTK
+593 RKATISFKGLLSK
-606 IEVDQSKYALG
+606 IEVNQSKYAVG
-617 DEYYEN
+617 DQYSEN
-623 GVKGQVI
+623 GVKGEVV
-630 YMNDTT
+630 YMNDTV
-636 RYVGKEVGGTGTV
+636 RYVKKEVGESF
-649 WSTEK
+649 WSTEN
-654 VATGATYEHDGRLNL
+654 VETGANDKYDGMKNM
-669 AIIKKI
+669 AVIKKI
-675 SGWKDLYP
+675 SGWKNLYP
-683 AFALCDALNTGSVT
+683 AFALCDALNTSGVT
-697 GWYLPARD
+697 GWYLPAYY
-705 ELCKIQ
+705 ELSNRIRPAN
-711 SQLSGHYWSSSE
+711 GTYWSSSE
-723 KSQEYAYHVY
+723 SSNKYA
-733 NGYTYGNKET
+733 GYYSPSET
-743 LYKVKAV
+743 NAARKTDTKLKVMAV
-750 HRF
+750 HKF